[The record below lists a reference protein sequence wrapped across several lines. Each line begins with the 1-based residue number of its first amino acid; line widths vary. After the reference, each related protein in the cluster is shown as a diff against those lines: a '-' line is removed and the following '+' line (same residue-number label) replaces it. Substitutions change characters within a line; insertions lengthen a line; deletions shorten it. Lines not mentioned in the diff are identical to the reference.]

1 MYKVALKMLIGDKAK
16 YTGII
21 IGLSFAALI
30 ITQQAG
36 IFLGILLRM
45 FGFITDTSQPNIWV
59 MDPKIQFVDDIKP
72 LKETQLYRI
81 RGIEGIKWAVPLYKG
96 MIRARLPNGIFQNCI
111 IIGIDDATFIG
122 GPPRMI
128 QGKVYNLRKS
138 DSIIV
143 DIVGA
148 KTKLATEI
156 KGNTIPLK
164 VGDTMELNDHYSVVV
179 GICKNTK
186 TFQSQPVLYTTY
198 KQATFMVPQ
207 ERKMLS
213 FVLAHSEDNVDPQK
227 LCRKITAL
235 TGLAA
240 YTHDEF
246 IDLTVKY
253 FLQKTGIAVN
263 FGITVLLGFII
274 GTIIAAQTF
283 YNFTLDNLRF
293 FGTFKAMGADNKLLR
308 RMILLQALW
317 VGALGWGIGIGAA
330 ALIAFLTRN
339 TELSFYMPI
348 QLFIF
353 TGFSIF
359 SMCTLSAIISIRKV
373 IHLEPAIVFKS

>member
-1 MYKVALKMLIGDKAK
+1 MFKVALQMLIGDKAK

-30 ITQQAG
+30 ITQQAA
-36 IFLGILLRM
+36 IFLGIVLRM
-45 FGFITDTSQPNIWV
+45 FGFITDTSQPNVWV
-59 MDPKIQFVDDIKP
+59 MDPKIQFVDDVKP
-72 LKETQLYRI
+72 MKETVLYRI
-81 RGIEGIKWAVPLYKG
+81 RGIDGIEWAVPLYKG
-96 MIRARLPNGIFQNCI
+96 MIRARLPTGVFQNCI
-111 IIGIDDATFIG
+111 IIGIDDSTLIG
-122 GPPRMI
+122 GPPRMV
-128 QGKVYNLRKS
+128 QGKVYDLRKS

-143 DIVGA
+143 DKVGA
-148 KTKLATEI
+148 ETKLATE
-156 KGNTIPLK
+156 KNGYLVPLR

-179 GICKNTK
+179 GISRNTK
-186 TFQSQPVLYTTY
+186 TFQSQPVIYTTY
-198 KQATFMVPQ
+198 KHATYIVPQ

-213 FVLAHSEDNVDPQK
+213 FVLAHTAKNVDDK
-227 LCRKITAL
+227 KVCRKITAL

-240 YTHDEF
+240 YTKDEF
-246 IDLTVKY
+246 ISLTVNY
-253 FLQKTGIAVN
+253 FLRKTGIAVN

-308 RMILLQALW
+308 KMILLQAIW
-317 VGALGWGIGIGAA
+317 VGFIGWGIGVGAA
-330 ALIAFLTRN
+330 GLIAFSTKN
-339 TELSFYMPI
+339 TELSFYMPV

-353 TGFSIF
+353 SGIAIF

-373 IHLEPAIVFKS
+373 MKLEPAIVFKS